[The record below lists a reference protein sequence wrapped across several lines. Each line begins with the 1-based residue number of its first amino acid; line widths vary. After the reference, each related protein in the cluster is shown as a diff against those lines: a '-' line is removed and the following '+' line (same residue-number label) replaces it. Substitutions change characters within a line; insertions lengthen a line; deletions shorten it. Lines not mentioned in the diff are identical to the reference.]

1 MFNLSGR
8 DFLMA
13 IVGALLLTIVTAV
26 QGCRKMTPAEMEAAG
41 RDVPKSTEVSEDNVT
56 RISSQLTRTVDTE
69 KNVVCYTYDNPKSL
83 HHSVSC
89 LKD

>member
-1 MFNLSGR
+1 MFNISAR

-26 QGCRKMTPAEMEAAG
+26 QGCKQVPPSEREGTGTVVSPPAPAEE
-41 RDVPKSTEVSEDNVT
+41 NVT
-56 RISSQLTRTVDTE
+56 RISAHIKRTEDRD

>member
-1 MFNLSGR
+1 MFNISGR

-26 QGCRKMTPAEMEAAG
+26 QGCKQVPPSEREGTGKVVSPSAPAEE
-41 RDVPKSTEVSEDNVT
+41 NVT
-56 RISSQLTRTVDTE
+56 RISRNITRTEDKE
-69 KNVVCYTYDNPKSL
+69 KNVVCYNYDNPRSL
-83 HHSVSC
+83 HHSLSC

>member
-26 QGCRKMTPAEMEAAG
+26 QGCKQVPPAEREGTGA
-41 RDVPKSTEVSEDNVT
+41 VVNPSVSAEDNVT
-56 RISSQLTRTVDTE
+56 RISSELTRTVDTE
-69 KNVVCYTYDNPKSL
+69 KNVVCYTYANPKSL